1 MKRRPNLPY
10 ILRDRDFGMKQPFTR
25 ASTMMGNIR
34 TPSEKTARRSPMPL
48 EERIFFKP
56 LKFLVA
62 GGINTVVTYV
72 VYVLLVRLG
81 WHYTLALLT
90 EYTIGIIAGYHM
102 NRHWTFAGHGRPV
115 RSALRYCVTYGIVF
129 CLNLALLG
137 LIVEL
142 GALGPIAGQLGVLG
156 TITAVSFLLQNF
168 WVFRCAKDST
178 YRT

>member
-25 ASTMMGNIR
+25 ASAMMENIR
-34 TPSEKTARRSPMPL
+34 TPSEKTARCSPMPL
-48 EERIFFKP
+48 EERIIFKS

-90 EYTIGIIAGYHM
+90 EYTIGIIAGYHPESSLDFRGSWPPRAECPKVLRDL
-102 NRHWTFAGHGRPV
+102 RHRFLPQSCTAGSDR
-115 RSALRYCVTYGIVF
+115 
-129 CLNLALLG
+129 
-137 LIVEL
+137 
-142 GALGPIAGQLGVLG
+142 
-156 TITAVSFLLQNF
+156 
-168 WVFRCAKDST
+168 
-178 YRT
+178 